1 MAIRSEKESP
11 FSIGILSNIPL
22 AAAVIVTFMLQMVTI
37 YVPIFNPI
45 FKTEPLSMSEL
56 AVCFALSSVVFI
68 AVEIEKWLV
77 RRGWLY
83 RIQNS

>member
-56 AVCFALSSVVFI
+56 AACLALSSVVFI

-77 RRGWLY
+77 RQGWLY

>member
-56 AVCFALSSVVFI
+56 AVCLALSSVVFI

-77 RRGWLY
+77 RQGWLY

>member
-56 AVCFALSSVVFI
+56 AVCLALSSVVFI
-68 AVEIEKWLV
+68 AVEIEKRLV